1 MIIDITISG
10 ENMGTKGGKPITAIE
25 KRQRR
30 ELEKRMR
37 ARIQQES
44 ESPEGRLVFY
54 NENILNQA
62 LKEIKNLSYVTPYIL
77 MTKLNVAYGV
87 AKDILN
93 ELEKRGYLRLYS
105 RNRRVLI
112 YVPIAAK

>member
-1 MIIDITISG
+1 MIIDIIILG
-10 ENMGTKGGKPITAIE
+10 EIMGTKGGKPITAIE

-30 ELEKRMR
+30 ELEKKIRTR
-37 ARIQQES
+37 VQQEP
-44 ESPEGRLVFY
+44 ESSGGRLVFY

-77 MTKLNVAYGV
+77 MTKLNVTYGV

>member
-1 MIIDITISG
+1 
-10 ENMGTKGGKPITAIE
+10 MGTKGGKPITAVE

-30 ELEKRMR
+30 ELEKKIH
-37 ARIQQES
+37 ARLQQES
-44 ESPEGRLVFY
+44 ESSEGRLVFY
-54 NENILNQA
+54 DENILNQA

-93 ELEKRGYLRLYS
+93 ELEKRGYLKLYS

-112 YVPIAAK
+112 YVLAAAK